1 MKVIRGI
8 PQLPSSVRTAIAI
21 GNFDGIHLGHQA
33 LLRSVAERAR
43 EAGETPCVLTFEPH
57 PKEFFR
63 PEAAPARILTLR
75 DKASAIASCGIEA
88 LFIAPFNRDL
98 AGMPAESFV
107 RDILKGRLRASFVA
121 VGTNFT
127 FGAGP
132 ADSAELVRLGA
143 KHGIRI
149 CAEKLVEENDA
160 CVSSTRLREVL
171 SRGDLEEAERPLGRP
186 YCLSGRVL
194 HGAETGRTIGFP
206 TLNLRPLPPGSGA
219 KPALEGVF
227 AVMVSGLVPGKE
239 IPGVASI
246 GNRPTIAGGLR
257 YTCETNLLD
266 WTGNAYGRMIRVR
279 FVKKLR
285 GNRKF
290 SGLPELMRAIRADA
304 AAARRLFGLPE
315 SPSGK
320 P

>member
-171 SRGDLEEAERPLGRP
+171 SRGDLEEAERLLGRP
-186 YCLSGRVL
+186 YCMSGRVL
-194 HGAETGRTIGFP
+194 HGAEIGRTRSP
-206 TLNLRPLPPGSGA
+206 RSKA
-219 KPALEGVF
+219 
-227 AVMVSGLVPGKE
+227 
-239 IPGVASI
+239 
-246 GNRPTIAGGLR
+246 
-257 YTCETNLLD
+257 C
-266 WTGNAYGRMIRVR
+266 
-279 FVKKLR
+279 
-285 GNRKF
+285 
-290 SGLPELMRAIRADA
+290 
-304 AAARRLFGLPE
+304 
-315 SPSGK
+315 SPSWSRGSSRGRRSRGSRASGTVPPSRAASGTRAK
-320 P
+320 RTFLTGQETHTGG